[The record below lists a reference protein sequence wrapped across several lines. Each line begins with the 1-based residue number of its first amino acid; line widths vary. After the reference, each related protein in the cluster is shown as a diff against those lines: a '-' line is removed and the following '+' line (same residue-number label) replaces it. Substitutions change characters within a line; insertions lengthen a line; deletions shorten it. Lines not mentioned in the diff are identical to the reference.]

1 MEKRLSLLATFVA
14 LVLLATPAAAESL
27 RIITVSL
34 APYGYLEHGRIVG
47 LSHEVGMAIAQE
59 TGYEP
64 SEILG
69 SLSRG
74 VHDLSTGEGD
84 ILIMIPTSE
93 VEGVGINLGPM
104 ASVEIVAMGRVRQPL
119 RSVEDVR
126 GKTVAVVRK
135 ARYDER
141 MSKANGM
148 NEFPVDDYAYSLK
161 MLMAQRV
168 DFVLG
173 PRLGLFSAARQLKLP
188 RKAFGKPLMLATMQA
203 CLFVSPHASL
213 EKIEKIKQARNRLL
227 ENGAIQQIL
236 DKYYL

>member
-1 MEKRLSLLATFVA
+1 MEKRLSLLATFVT

-47 LSHEVGMAIAQE
+47 LSHEVGVAIAQE
-59 TGYEP
+59 AGYEP
-64 SEILG
+64 SEILA

-74 VHDLSTGEGD
+74 VHDLTTGEGD

-93 VEGVGINLGPM
+93 VEGLGMNLGPM
-104 ASVEIVAMGRVRQPL
+104 ASVEIMVMGRVRQPL

-126 GKTVAVVRK
+126 GKTVAAVRK
-135 ARYDER
+135 ARYDDR
-141 MSKANGM
+141 IIKANGM
-148 NEFPVDDYAYSLK
+148 VVYPTDNYAHSLK

-173 PRLGLFSAARQLKLP
+173 PQLGLFYTARQLKLP
-188 RKAFGKPLMLATMQA
+188 RKALGKPLVLATMQA
-203 CLFVSPHASL
+203 CLFVSPHATP
-213 EKIEKIKQARNRLL
+213 EKIEKIKQARDRLL
-227 ENGAIQQIL
+227 ENGSIQQIL